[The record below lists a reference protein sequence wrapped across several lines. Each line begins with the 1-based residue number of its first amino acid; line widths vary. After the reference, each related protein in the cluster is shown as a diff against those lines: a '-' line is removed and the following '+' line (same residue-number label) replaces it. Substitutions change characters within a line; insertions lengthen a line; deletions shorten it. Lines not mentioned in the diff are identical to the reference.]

1 MLNRSA
7 ETKERKRDDLGEGK
21 KALTACVQGLVSYFT
36 SREIKMSRE
45 LNPNEKGLGSWE
57 RLTTHGSRRTRT
69 GRQREK
75 YKRRLILFRHVSS
88 NQIQKTWGRRWGYR
102 DRQDWYRLTTQEG

>member
-21 KALTACVQGLVSYFT
+21 KALTVCVQGLVSYFT

-45 LNPNEKGLGSWE
+45 LNPNEKGLGS
-57 RLTTHGSRRTRT
+57 
-69 GRQREK
+69 
-75 YKRRLILFRHVSS
+75 
-88 NQIQKTWGRRWGYR
+88 
-102 DRQDWYRLTTQEG
+102 